1 MKVLFVTHSVDK
13 FFYAGVA
20 SMSAFLKEA
29 GHDTA
34 LINYD
39 ASYDDERFRREMLS
53 HDADLIGFSCLT
65 YQWPKIQELA
75 RIAKSELPKIPVACG
90 GFHVSFSP
98 EEVIACP
105 DIDIAC
111 KGEGDQAIVDLCHA
125 LETDGDMRGIPNLWV
140 KEYAPDGTVTV
151 HKNEPRR
158 LFRNMD
164 DYPYWDREL
173 CGIDQHLEEK
183 ASMTYQHLTRCMPV
197 ATGRGCPYRCAYCG
211 NQSLLNLY
219 KGRGSYVRRRSVANQ
234 MRELHMI
241 LDRYPSVESFEFWD
255 EDFFA
260 ISHSWLRGFFKAYKR
275 EIGLPYLLSV
285 RADNC
290 TDQNLEEAAESGC
303 HLLAMGVEHGDE
315 NFRKKYLQRNL
326 SNEKML
332 RAFRCSRELGME
344 RASLNIIGFP
354 YETPELARKTLEL
367 NQALDPDYFHLYVYQ
382 VFPGCDLYE
391 LCEREGFV
399 PDFYYATYQTPEGA
413 IKQPTMTVED
423 IRSIWSDFESFR
435 MDVDERR
442 AARQAARENR
452 AVLTLG

>member
-29 GHDTA
+29 GHDAA

-39 ASYDDERFRREMLS
+39 SKYDDQRFLKEMLE
-53 HDADLIGFSCLT
+53 HEPDMVGFSCLT
-65 YQWPKIQELA
+65 YQWPKIQQLA
-75 RIAKSELPKIPVACG
+75 ALSKANLPDVPVICG

-111 KGEGDQAIVDLCHA
+111 KGEGDMAIVDLCNAMDAGTSLH
-125 LETDGDMRGIPNLWV
+125 GIENLWI
-140 KEYAPDGTVTV
+140 KERAADGTTTV

-173 CGIDQHLEEK
+173 CDIEAHLADT
-183 ASMTYQHLTRCMPV
+183 ASMTYQHLTNCMPI
-197 ATGRGCPYRCAYCG
+197 AAGRGCPYRCAYCG

-219 KGRGSYVRRRSVANQ
+219 KGKGSFVRRRSVPNLIEE
-234 MRELHMI
+234 MKMI
-241 LDRYPSVESFEFWD
+241 LDRYPAIKSFEFWD

-260 ISHSWLRGFFKAYKR
+260 ISHSWLRDFFATYKK
-275 EIGLPYLLSV
+275 EIDLPYMLGV

-290 TDQNLEEAAESGC
+290 TEQNLVEAAESGC
-303 HLLAMGVEHGDE
+303 NLLCMGVEHGHE
-315 NFRKKYLQRNL
+315 EFRKKYMQRNI

-332 RAFRCSRELGME
+332 RAFRRARELGME

-354 YETPELARKTLEL
+354 YETPELAMATLEL
-367 NQALDPDYFHLYVYQ
+367 NQQLDPDYFHLYVYQ
-382 VFPGCDLYE
+382 VFPGCDLYD
-391 LCEREGFV
+391 LCEREGFI
-399 PDFYYATYQTPEGA
+399 PDFHYATYQTPEGA
-413 IKQPTMTVED
+413 IRQPTMTVED
-423 IRSIWSDFESFR
+423 IREIWTEFEAFR
-435 MDVDERR
+435 VSVDERR
-442 AARQAARENR
+442 AARATANA
-452 AVLTLG
+452 AVLTG

>member
-29 GHDTA
+29 GHDAA

-39 ASYDDERFRREMLS
+39 ASYDDDRFRRELVE
-53 HDADLIGFSCLT
+53 HRPDLVGFSCLT

-75 RIAKSELPKIPVACG
+75 RITKQTVPGVPVACG

-98 EEVIACP
+98 EEVIACA

-111 KGEGDQAIVDLCHA
+111 QGEGDQAVVELCDA
-125 LETDGDMRGIPNLWV
+125 LDGGADIRNIPNLWV
-140 KEYAPDGTVTV
+140 KEVARDGAVTV
-151 HKNEPRR
+151 HKNAPRR
-158 LFRNMD
+158 LFRDMD
-164 DYPYWDREL
+164 EYPYWDREL
-173 CGIDQHLEEK
+173 CDIEHHLREK
-183 ASMTYQHLTRCMPV
+183 ASMTYQHLTNCMPL
-197 ATGRGCPYRCAYCG
+197 AAGRGCPYRCAYCG

-219 KGRGSYVRRRSVANQ
+219 KGRGSYVRRRSVPNL
-234 MRELHMI
+234 MREIELV
-241 LDRYPSVESFEFWD
+241 LERYPNVQSFEFWD

-260 ISHSWLRGFFKAYKR
+260 ISHSWLREFFHAYGKDVK
-275 EIGLPYLLSV
+275 LPYSLSV

-303 HLLAMGVEHGDE
+303 HLLCMGVEHGDE
-315 NFRKKYLQRNL
+315 AFRSKYLQRNL
-326 SNEKML
+326 SNDKML
-332 RAFRCSRELGME
+332 RAFRRSRELGME

-367 NQALDPDYFHLYVYQ
+367 NRALDPDYFHLYVYQ

-391 LCEREGFV
+391 LCAREGFI

-413 IKQPTMTVED
+413 IRQPTMSVQD
-423 IRSIWSDFESFR
+423 IRGLWAEFEAFR
-435 MDVDERR
+435 LDVDERR
-442 AARQAARENR
+442 AARHAARDDR
-452 AVLTLG
+452 ALLTLG